1 MTASLEALPD
11 TPIMRQYAGLKA
23 QYPEALLLF
32 RMGDFY
38 ELFADDAVVAS
49 NVLQI
54 TLTKRRTAKEGDE
67 GTPMCGV
74 PYHAAE
80 GYIGKLLQAGYRV
93 ALAEQTET
101 PAAAK
106 QRGGSGALMERAV
119 VRLFTPGTLTEDAYL
134 EATRPSLLAVL
145 AADDDLA
152 TPQRLVLAWLDL
164 STGEVGLRGLGAA
177 QLAHTLAALPIGE
190 LVVPPTIAPLLEGVV
205 ARRLV
210 AVQPQLFAASTAR
223 AAVTRAYGVTDPAG
237 LGLSEPARVTAVG
250 ALVGYAELTQMGALP
265 TLRPPQL
272 QLAQSHLQL
281 DAATRQSLNLT
292 TSPSGQR
299 SDTLLG
305 VLDDTITAAGGRL
318 LARWVSE
325 PLAQVAPILARQQAV
340 TALVQATARRQQLRQ
355 TLQPT
360 GDVARAVSRL
370 LLGRGSPRD
379 LGLLRSTGQALPTLQ
394 TILANETGLLATHAH
409 NLGGLEALTMLLTQ
423 ALGPD
428 PLPALVRD
436 GGFIASNF
444 DAELDRLRTLQSN
457 ATQLLADLE
466 KTEATASG
474 LNAKLRYNQVWGYYL
489 EVPKS
494 AASFPAH
501 WVHRQT
507 TTTSHRYTTPTLL
520 QLERDL
526 GSAAAQAQAR
536 EEALLAEL
544 VAAVQARSVALLNVS
559 EALATLDV
567 LQALAEVAS
576 KQAWLAPVVEDSGR
590 LELTNAKHPVVAS
603 KVPEFV
609 PNSVNLNSG
618 DLWLLTGP
626 NMAGKSTFLR
636 QTALLVVLA
645 QLGSYVPA
653 TQAVVGVAD
662 AIYCRVGA
670 ADNLAAGQSTFM
682 VEMLET
688 ANILNRASARSLII
702 LDELGRGTATYDGLA
717 LAWACVEDLVQRVR
731 GRTLFAT
738 HYHELTALAEQLP
751 GVSNHQLAVKV
762 WQEQLVFLHQVQP
775 GAAQGSYGV
784 QVARLAGVPSAVVA
798 RAQALL
804 QGFESAAKAGGKQSV
819 ARLDSLSLF
828 AAPVASPVA
837 APSVL
842 ETTLRAT
849 DVDGLSPREAL
860 DLLYHLRDQLN
871 APTQAAMAPK
881 KTSNLLN

>member
-1 MTASLEALPD
+1 MSTLAPTLPD
-11 TPIMRQYAGLKA
+11 TPIMRQYADLKA
-23 QYPEALLLF
+23 QHPHALLLF

-49 NVLQI
+49 SVLQI
-54 TLTKRRTAKEGDE
+54 TLTRRRTAKEGDE

-80 GYIGKLLQAGYRV
+80 GYIGKLLQAGHRV
-93 ALAEQTET
+93 ALAEQVET
-101 PAAAK
+101 PAEAK
-106 QRGGSGALMERAV
+106 QRGGGSALVARKV

-134 EATRPSLLAVL
+134 DAKRPSLLAVL
-145 AADDDLA
+145 GAEDDGPH
-152 TPQRLVLAWLDL
+152 PQRLVLAWLDL
-164 STGEVGLRGLGAA
+164 STGDVGLRGVGAA
-177 QLAHTLAALPIGE
+177 QVAHSLAALPIGE
-190 LVVPPTIAPLLEGVV
+190 LVVPPTLAPLVEGLV
-205 ARRLV
+205 ARQVL
-210 AVQPQLFAASTAR
+210 AVQPQLFALYTAQ
-223 AAVTRAYGVTDPAG
+223 AALKRAYGVADPSG
-237 LGLSEPARVTAVG
+237 LGLAEPARQVAVG

-265 TLRPPQL
+265 TLRAPHI
-272 QLAQSHLQL
+272 QLANTHLQL

-299 SDTLLG
+299 RETLLG
-305 VLDDTITAAGGRL
+305 VLDETITAAGGRL

-340 TALVQATARRQQLRQ
+340 TTLVQQPARRQQLRQ
-355 TLQPT
+355 GLAPT

-379 LGLLRSTGQALPTLQ
+379 LALLRATGQALPTLQ
-394 TILANETGLLATHAH
+394 ASLVECDGLLATHRA
-409 NLGGLEALTMLLTQ
+409 NLGGLDALTAELSS
-423 ALGPD
+423 ALAAD

-436 GGFIASNF
+436 GNFIA
-444 DAELDRLRTLQSN
+444 DGYDTELDRLRALQRN
-457 ATQLLADLE
+457 AQHVLTDLE
-466 KTEATASG
+466 ASEAAQSG

-494 AASFPAH
+494 AGAVPPH

-507 TTTSHRYTTPTLL
+507 TTTSHRYSTPALL
-520 QLERDL
+520 QLEREL
-526 GSAAAQAQAR
+526 GSAAAQAQAQ
-536 EEALLAEL
+536 EEALLANL
-544 VAAVQARSVALLNVS
+544 VARVQTHSVALLNTS

-567 LQALAEVAS
+567 LQALATVAV
-576 KQAWLAPVVEDSGR
+576 QHGWVAPVMEDSGR
-590 LELTNAKHPVVAS
+590 LVLQDAKHPVVAAT
-603 KVPEFV
+603 VADFV
-609 PNSVNLNSG
+609 PNSVQLASG
-618 DLWLLTGP
+618 NLWLLTGP

-636 QTALLVVLA
+636 QTALVLVLA

-653 TQAVVGVAD
+653 TTAVVGVAD

-688 ANILNRASARSLII
+688 ANILNRATARSLII

-717 LAWACVEDLVQRVR
+717 LAWACVEDLVQRVQ

-738 HYHELTALAEQLP
+738 HYHELTALADQLP
-751 GVSNHQLAVKV
+751 GVSNHQLAVKL
-762 WQEQLVFLHQVQP
+762 WQGELVFLHAVQP

-784 QVARLAGVPSAVVA
+784 QVAKLAGVPPAVVA
-798 RAQALL
+798 RAQSLL
-804 QGFESAAKAGGKQSV
+804 QGFETAAKAGGKQAV

-828 AAPVASPVA
+828 AAPVAAPVA
-837 APSVL
+837 APSAV
-842 ETTLRAT
+842 ESQLRAT

-860 DLLYHLRDQLN
+860 TLLYHLRGQLN
-871 APTQAAMAPK
+871 APTQAAVAPTK
-881 KTSNLLN
+881 DCNLVN